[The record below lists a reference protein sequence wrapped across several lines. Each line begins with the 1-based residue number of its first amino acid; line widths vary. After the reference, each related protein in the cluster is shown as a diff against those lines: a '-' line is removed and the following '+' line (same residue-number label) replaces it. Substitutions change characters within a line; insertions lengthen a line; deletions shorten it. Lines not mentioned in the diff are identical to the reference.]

1 MARARNAFHIVFNQ
15 TDRLQKGRFLTAR
28 VSVVL
33 RIFVKHDNI
42 VVYSNRQATARDRWV
57 TIGDN

>member
-28 VSVVL
+28 I